1 MRNAGGHGM
10 FEKVCA
16 VLAEQLNL
24 NAAEI
29 KPTDE
34 IVKDL
39 NADSI
44 DVVEML
50 MNLEDEYGIKIPEE
64 DFEHVK
70 TVQDIVDEME
80 KLSK

>member
-1 MRNAGGHGM
+1 M

-24 NAAEI
+24 NAADI

-34 IVKDL
+34 VVKDL

-50 MNLEDEYGIKIPEE
+50 MTLEDEYGIKIPEE

-80 KLSK
+80 KLSA

>member
-1 MRNAGGHGM
+1 M

-29 KPTDE
+29 KPTDD

-50 MNLEDEYGIKIPEE
+50 MTLEDEYGIKIPEE